1 MNKILLIIQREYI
14 TRVRKKAFIIMTL
27 LVPALFAGMFA
38 VIALV
43 ANQKDNT
50 LHYVNVIDSVGTF
63 KGNFKNT
70 PYVRYLYP
78 NQSVDQAKKSLKSDD
93 DLVLEIRKNVKDSV
107 LLFARKKTTLSLT
120 DYIQGQMNDIA
131 TGAVMVK
138 VGIDTARLHK
148 IRSNIVIKSTEMTA
162 SGEQSTNI
170 GATYAL
176 SFAGAVLI
184 YISLFIYGAQVMR
197 GVIEEKTNRIIEVI
211 VSSVKPFQL
220 MMGKI
225 IGVGL
230 VGLTQFV
237 LWITLSAGI
246 SYIVGGNTSP
256 TNAALYS
263 FLHSLGANAGYEL
276 LCFLFYWI
284 TGFLFYSA
292 LFAAVGSAVDSE
304 TETQQ
309 FMFPITLPLLFTY
322 ILSVSYLFM
331 VPDSPLAV
339 WLSMI
344 PLSAP
349 VAMMVRIPYN
359 VPAWQL
365 GLSMT
370 LMIVGFIFTTYIA
383 ARIYRVGI
391 LMYGKKASYKELA
404 KWFFYKE

>member
-1 MNKILLIIQREYI
+1 MNKIFLIIQREYI
-14 TRVRKKAFIIMTL
+14 TRVRKKAFIVMTL

-43 ANQKDNT
+43 ANEKDQT
-50 LHYVNVIDSVGTF
+50 MHVVYVVDNNGS
-63 KGNFKNT
+63 FKNKFKDEAFVT
-70 PYVRYLYP
+70 FIYP
-78 NQSVDQAKKSLKSDD
+78 GGSVDAAKKNLKSDD
-93 DLVLEIRKNVKDSV
+93 DLVLNIPANTKDTV
-107 LLFARKKTTLSLT
+107 QLFAKKKTTLSLA
-120 DYIQGQMNDIA
+120 DNLQEKMNEIA
-131 TGAVMVK
+131 LGEGMVK
-138 VGIDTARLHK
+138 AGIDTAGLHK
-148 IRSNIVIKSTEMTA
+148 IKSNIVIKSTEMTA
-162 SGEQSTNI
+162 TGEQGTNI

-184 YISLFIYGAQVMR
+184 YMSLFIYGAQVMR

-230 VGLTQFV
+230 VGLTQFI
-237 LWITLSAGI
+237 LWILLSAGI
-246 SYIVGGNTSP
+246 TYLVGGNASP
-256 TNAALYS
+256 TNTALHS
-263 FLHSLGANAGYEL
+263 FLHNLGANAGYEL
-276 LCFLFYWI
+276 FCFLFYWV

-322 ILSVSYLFM
+322 ILSVSYLFT
-331 VPDSPLAV
+331 VPDSPLSV

-349 VAMMVRIPYN
+349 VAMMMRIPYN

-365 GLSMT
+365 GVSMA
-370 LMIVGFIFTTYIA
+370 LMVVGFIFTTYIA